1 MLEDSEH
8 CSKELLGVCIFYV
21 YDCIDPFIMKHIMFV
36 YFLSVGLIG
45 SHFWQLSTGWDLNS
59 QPMACRTGAEAI
71 WVTPFFLVQYIYST
85 MTEHLRSR
93 DG

>member
-59 QPMACRTGAEAI
+59 QPMAYRE
-71 WVTPFFLVQYIYST
+71 
-85 MTEHLRSR
+85 R
-93 DG
+93 D